1 MTIIQLA
8 DPEVFAG
15 APCTTGDPERF
26 FADGR
31 GDLETYRREHAKSEC
46 RTCPVREECLK
57 LAMKAEGDLVGE
69 LRWGVYG
76 GLDRHE
82 RARLARAES

>member
-26 FADGR
+26 FIDGR
-31 GDLETYRREHAKSEC
+31 GDLETYQREHAKSEC
-46 RTCPVREECLK
+46 RRCPVRDECLK
-57 LAMKAEGDLVGE
+57 LAMKAEGQSPGE
-69 LRWGVYG
+69 HRYGIFG